1 MQNTACLPT
10 TWLNTTNWTC
20 PEGPGDG
27 GGRGERSAE
36 LDRRCGGSGR
46 ERSWWPS
53 SSCFWPSWPWRFAA
67 VPLLNR
73 YVLYDPTADGDNYL
87 GSLELEVAVLESL
100 HFPEWSSQTVYA
112 QETGLGSYDL
122 TLYESD
128 LAAGEWTAT
137 KGTMDLADIRFEEDF
152 YRRWV
157 AINQFTRGTY
167 PYYATEQVPGH
178 SPEETAAA
186 LAELPDLLDATL
198 SLSFARDLSMEEFA
212 GLAGRYPDLR
222 FQWVGVRINDGE
234 RRQLLPLAGFDA
246 AGLSMLGAE
255 EDEERYPFLW
265 LPLHRRTATWE
276 RSIPG
281 TSWPCSGT
289 RRSGRSWRKRSGG
302 AGGELLPG
310 RLALCGGERRIHL
323 RRLRLRPAGNAGRP
337 VRRGGSRVGSGS
349 NPSGFQRALRVE
361 CGETSGAGTLSLRP
375 SLLQRRWR
383 RKKPSE
389 KVVGGEAHP
398 PCAADFGWDG

>member
-1 MQNTACLPT
+1 M
-10 TWLNTTNWTC
+10 
-20 PEGPGDG
+20 
-27 GGRGERSAE
+27 
-36 LDRRCGGSGR
+36 
-46 ERSWWPS
+46 
-53 SSCFWPSWPWRFAA
+53 
-67 VPLLNR
+67 
-73 YVLYDPTADGDNYL
+73 LYDPTADGDNYL
-87 GSLELEVAVLESL
+87 DSLELEVAVLESL

-137 KGTMDLADIRFEEDF
+137 KGTMDLAGIRFEEDF

-186 LAELPDLLDATL
+186 LAELPDYLDATL

-265 LPLHRRTATWE
+265 LSLHREDSDLGKVYTGHFLALLGYQAE
-276 RSIPG
+276 RAVLVEKIGGPAGSYYRDALCYVEENG
-281 TSWPCSGT
+281 AYTYGVYV
-289 RRSGRSWRKRSGG
+289 SGRPETL
-302 AGGELLPG
+302 A
-310 RLALCGGERRIHL
+310 ALCG
-323 RRLRLRPAGNAGRP
+323 
-337 VRRGGSRVGSGS
+337 RGGSRVGRDRIPPAFS
-349 NPSGFQRALRVE
+349 AL
-361 CGETSGAGTLSLRP
+361 
-375 SLLQRRWR
+375 
-383 RKKPSE
+383 
-389 KVVGGEAHP
+389 
-398 PCAADFGWDG
+398 

>member
-1 MQNTACLPT
+1 M
-10 TWLNTTNWTC
+10 
-20 PEGPGDG
+20 G
-27 GGRGERSAE
+27 GHQ
-36 LDRRCGGSGR
+36 
-46 ERSWWPS
+46 PIH
-53 SSCFWPSWPWRFAA
+53 P
-67 VPLLNR
+67 
-73 YVLYDPTADGDNYL
+73 
-87 GSLELEVAVLESL
+87 
-100 HFPEWSSQTVYA
+100 
-112 QETGLGSYDL
+112 
-122 TLYESD
+122 
-128 LAAGEWTAT
+128 
-137 KGTMDLADIRFEEDF
+137 
-152 YRRWV
+152 
-157 AINQFTRGTY
+157 GTY

-186 LAELPDLLDATL
+186 LAELPDYLDATL

-265 LPLHRRTATWE
+265 LPLHREDSDLGKVYTGHSLALL
-276 RSIPG
+276 G
-281 TSWPCSGT
+281 YQ
-289 RRSGRSWRKRSGG
+289 RSGRSWRKDRR

-337 VRRGGSRVGSGS
+337 VRPRRKPSGSGS